1 MCSLKNVQQR
11 IQPTID
17 VVFCF
22 RMQLG
27 KVGMFAER
35 TFHAQEQRRH
45 NNVCLMVQVVN
56 LEIEQ

>member
-1 MCSLKNVQQR
+1 
-11 IQPTID
+11 
-17 VVFCF
+17 
-22 RMQLG
+22 
-27 KVGMFAER
+27 MFAER